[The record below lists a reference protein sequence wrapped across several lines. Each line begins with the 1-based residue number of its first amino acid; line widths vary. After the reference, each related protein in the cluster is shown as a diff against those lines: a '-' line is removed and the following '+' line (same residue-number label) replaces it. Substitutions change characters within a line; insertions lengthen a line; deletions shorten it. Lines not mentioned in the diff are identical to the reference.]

1 MKRKPTFLRKE
12 SKWSWNKLASERGR
26 RDGKSEKPT
35 TDWGANSVPFL
46 IELYKRAM
54 EKAKILQSDTRI
66 SLGNAIRQAVSRDD
80 RLIFLNS
87 QINFHNLKADGI
99 IKRANAI
106 QAQIDGYLEENP
118 VGRFA
123 RLRAIPDVVYF
134 PVLLLLASGEVLIT
148 APALIELFND
158 NEIVAY
164 IIAASVGLLTVVFAH
179 ILGISL
185 KMKLDRHRPQESWVI
200 KLLIPL
206 SGVVVSAVIIL
217 AILRSGQTLDKIAD
231 FNVVTS
237 DFGKRL
243 FLFGFFLILQLS
255 FIGVAA
261 KLAFLHHSQLEH
273 DLRSVKRELRAIEKE
288 RNTLVD
294 EYETLASQ
302 SFLSEDIIKVAR
314 EELVAKIGVIE
325 SNYAAA
331 AAIYC
336 DSNIHARRD
345 AIDAAHVSMIPPKF
359 DFLVDTFEDL
369 INLSS
374 NYGHSSN
381 KITDGAENNA
391 HI

>member
-1 MKRKPTFLRKE
+1 MKRKPSFLSKE
-12 SKWSWNKLASERGR
+12 SKWTWNKLASERGR

-35 TDWGANSVPFL
+35 TAWGANSVPFL

-54 EKAKILQSDTRI
+54 ERAKILQSDTRVN
-66 SLGNAIRQAVSRDD
+66 LGNAVRQAVSRDD
-80 RLIFLNS
+80 RLIFLES
-87 QINFHNLKADGI
+87 QISFQNSKAEGSI
-99 IKRANAI
+99 QRANSI
-106 QAQIDGYLEENP
+106 QAQIDGYVEENP

-158 NEIVAY
+158 LEEVAY
-164 IIAASVGLLTVVFAH
+164 IIAGAVGLLTVVFAH

-185 KMKLDRHRPQESWVI
+185 KMKLDRHRPQEGWVI

-206 SGVVVSAVIIL
+206 STVVFTAVIIL
-217 AILRSGQTLDKIAD
+217 AILRAGQTLEEIAD

-237 DFGKRL
+237 DLGKKL
-243 FLFGFFLILQLS
+243 FLFGFFLILQLA

-261 KLAFLHHSQLEH
+261 MLAFLHHSQLEH
-273 DLRSVKRELRAIEKE
+273 DLRTVKRELKALEKA
-288 RNTLVD
+288 RKALVD
-294 EYETLASQ
+294 EYDSIASQ
-302 SFLSEDIIKVAR
+302 SFLSEDIIRVAR
-314 EELVAKIGVIE
+314 EELVARIEVIE

-359 DFLVDTFEDL
+359 DFQVDTFEDL
-369 INLSS
+369 IHLSS
-374 NYGHSSN
+374 NYGSTSQN
-381 KITDGAENNA
+381 STKE
-391 HI
+391 

>member
-1 MKRKPTFLRKE
+1 MKRKPSFLSKE
-12 SKWSWNKLASERGR
+12 SKWTWNKLASERGR

-35 TDWGANSVPFL
+35 TEWGANSVPFL

-54 EKAKILQSDTRI
+54 ERAKILQSDTRVN
-66 SLGNAIRQAVSRDD
+66 LGNAVRQAVSRDD
-80 RLIFLNS
+80 RLIFLES
-87 QINFHNLKADGI
+87 QISFQNSKAEGSI
-99 IKRANAI
+99 QRANSI
-106 QAQIDGYLEENP
+106 QAQIDGYVEENP

-158 NEIVAY
+158 LEWVAY
-164 IIAASVGLLTVVFAH
+164 IIAGAVGLLTVVFAH

-185 KMKLDRHRPQESWVI
+185 KMKLDRHRPQEGWVI

-206 SGVVVSAVIIL
+206 STVVFTAVIIL
-217 AILRSGQTLDKIAD
+217 AILRAGQTLDEIAD

-237 DFGKRL
+237 DLGQKL
-243 FLFGFFLILQLS
+243 FLFGFFLILQLA

-261 KLAFLHHSQLEH
+261 MLAFLHHSQLEH
-273 DLRSVKRELRAIEKE
+273 DLRTVKRELKALEKA
-288 RNTLVD
+288 RKALVD
-294 EYETLASQ
+294 EYDSIASQ
-302 SFLSEDIIKVAR
+302 SFLSEDIIRVAR
-314 EELVAKIGVIE
+314 EELVARIEVIE

-359 DFLVDTFEDL
+359 DFQVDTFEDL
-369 INLSS
+369 IHLSS
-374 NYGHSSN
+374 NYGSTSQ
-381 KITDGAENNA
+381 NA
-391 HI
+391 TKE

>member
-1 MKRKPTFLRKE
+1 MNRRPSFLKKE
-12 SKWSWNKLASERGR
+12 SKWTWNKLASERGR

-35 TDWGANSVPFL
+35 IEWGSDSVPFL

-54 EKAKILQSDTRI
+54 ERARILQSETRI
-66 SLGNAIRQAVSRDD
+66 ALGDAIRKAVSRDD
-80 RLIFLNS
+80 RLVFLKS
-87 QINFHNLKADGI
+87 QIKYQNSKAEGI
-99 IKRANAI
+99 IKRVNSI
-106 QAQIDGYLEENP
+106 QAQIDGYVEENP

-123 RLRAIPDVVYF
+123 RLRAIPDLVYF
-134 PVLLLLASGEVLIT
+134 PVLLLLASGEILIT

-158 NEIVAY
+158 LEWVAY
-164 IIAASVGLLTVVFAH
+164 VIAGAVGLLTVVFAH

-185 KMKLDRHRPQESWVI
+185 KMKLDRHRPQEGWVI

-206 SGVVVSAVIIL
+206 SIVVFVAVIIL
-217 AILRSGQTLDKIAD
+217 AILRAGQTFDKIAD

-237 DFGKRL
+237 DIGKKI
-243 FLFGFFLILQLS
+243 FLFGFFVILQLA

-261 KLAFLHHSQLEH
+261 MLAFLHHSQLEH
-273 DLRSVKRELRAIEKE
+273 DLRKAKRELKALEKA
-288 RNTLVD
+288 NKSLIK
-294 EYETLASQ
+294 EYDSLASQ

-314 EELVAKIGVIE
+314 EELVAKIEVIE

-359 DFLVDTFEDL
+359 DFSVDTFEDL
-369 INLSS
+369 VKLSS
-374 NYGHSSN
+374 GYGHVEKSN
-381 KITDGAENNA
+381 SREKELS
-391 HI
+391 

>member
-1 MKRKPTFLRKE
+1 MKRKPSFLIKE
-12 SKWSWNKLASERGR
+12 SKWTWNKLAAQRGR

-35 TDWGANSVPFL
+35 TAWGANSVPFL

-54 EKAKILQSDTRI
+54 ERAKILQRDTRI
-66 SLGNAIRQAVSRDD
+66 SLGNSIRQAVSRDD
-80 RLIFLNS
+80 RLIFLKS
-87 QINFHNLKADGI
+87 QISFQNSKAEGS
-99 IKRANAI
+99 IKRANLI
-106 QAQIDGYLEENP
+106 QAQIDGYVEENP

-158 NEIVAY
+158 LEWVAY
-164 IIAASVGLLTVVFAH
+164 IIAGAVGLLTVVFAH

-185 KMKLDRHRPQESWVI
+185 KMKLDRHRPQEGWVI

-206 SGVVVSAVIIL
+206 SIVVFTAVIIL
-217 AILRSGQTLDKIAD
+217 AILRAGQTLDQVAN

-237 DFGKRL
+237 DLGKKI
-243 FLFGFFLILQLS
+243 FLFGFFVILQLA

-261 KLAFLHHSQLEH
+261 MLAFLHHSQLEH
-273 DLRSVKRELRAIEKE
+273 DLRVVKRELKALEKA
-288 RNTLVD
+288 RKSLIN
-294 EYETLASQ
+294 EYDSIASQ
-302 SFLSEDIIKVAR
+302 SFLSENTIKVAR
-314 EELVAKIGVIE
+314 EELVARIEVIE

-345 AIDAAHVSMIPPKF
+345 AIDAAHISMIPPKF
-359 DFLVDTFEDL
+359 DFQVDTFEDL
-369 INLSS
+369 IQLSS
-374 NYGHSSN
+374 NYGSTSN
-381 KITDGAENNA
+381 STAKE
-391 HI
+391 

>member
-1 MKRKPTFLRKE
+1 MKRKMSFLSKE
-12 SKWSWNKLASERGR
+12 SKWTWNKLASERGR

-35 TDWGANSVPFL
+35 TEWGANSVPFL

-54 EKAKILQSDTRI
+54 ERAKILQSETRI

-80 RLIFLNS
+80 RLILLES
-87 QINFHNLKADGI
+87 QINFENSKAEGV

-106 QAQIDGYLEENP
+106 QAQIDGYVEENP

-148 APALIELFND
+148 APALIDLFND
-158 NEIVAY
+158 NENVAI
-164 IIAASVGLLTVVFAH
+164 IIAGSVGLLTVVFAH

-185 KMKLDRHRPQESWVI
+185 KMKLDRHRPQEGWVI

-206 SGVVVSAVIIL
+206 SSVVVTAVLIL
-217 AILRSGQTLDKIAD
+217 AILRAGQTLDKLAN

-237 DFGKRL
+237 ETGKRI
-243 FLFGFFLILQLS
+243 FLFAFFLILQLA
-255 FIGVAA
+255 FIGIAA
-261 KLAFLHHSQLEH
+261 MLAFLHHSQLEH
-273 DLRSVKRELRAIEKE
+273 DLRATKRELKSLEKT
-288 RNTLVD
+288 RKSLID
-294 EYETLASQ
+294 EYDSLASQ

-314 EELVAKIGVIE
+314 EELVARIEVIE

-345 AIDAAHVSMIPPKF
+345 EIDAAHVSMIPPKF
-359 DFLVDTFEDL
+359 DFQVDTFEDL
-369 INLSS
+369 IHLSS
-374 NYGHSSN
+374 NYGNSSN
-381 KITDGAENNA
+381 NTTKE
-391 HI
+391 

>member
-1 MKRKPTFLRKE
+1 MKRKPSFLSKE
-12 SKWSWNKLASERGR
+12 SKWTWNKLASERGR

-35 TDWGANSVPFL
+35 TEWGANSVPFL

-54 EKAKILQSDTRI
+54 ERAKILQSDTRI
-66 SLGNAIRQAVSRDD
+66 NLGNAIRQAVSRDD
-80 RLIFLNS
+80 RLIFLKS
-87 QINFHNLKADGI
+87 QISFQNSKAEGSI
-99 IKRANAI
+99 QRANSI
-106 QAQIDGYLEENP
+106 QAQIDGYVEENP

-134 PVLLLLASGEVLIT
+134 PVLFLLASGEVLIT

-158 NEIVAY
+158 LEWVAY
-164 IIAASVGLLTVVFAH
+164 IIAGAVGLLTVVFAH

-185 KMKLDRHRPQESWVI
+185 KMKLDRHRPQEGWVI

-206 SGVVVSAVIIL
+206 STVVITAVVIL
-217 AILRSGQTLDKIAD
+217 AVLRAGQTLDKLAN

-237 DFGKRL
+237 DLGKRI
-243 FLFGFFLILQLS
+243 FLFGFFLILQLA

-261 KLAFLHHSQLEH
+261 MLAFLHHSQLEH
-273 DLRSVKRELRAIEKE
+273 DLRTVKRELKALEKA
-288 RNTLVD
+288 RKALVD
-294 EYETLASQ
+294 EYDSIASQ
-302 SFLSEDIIKVAR
+302 SFLSEDIIRVAR
-314 EELVAKIGVIE
+314 EELVARIEVIE

-359 DFLVDTFEDL
+359 DFQVDTFEDL
-369 INLSS
+369 IHLST
-374 NYGHSSN
+374 NYGSTSQ
-381 KITDGAENNA
+381 NA
-391 HI
+391 TKE

>member
-1 MKRKPTFLRKE
+1 MKRKPSFLSKE
-12 SKWSWNKLASERGR
+12 SKWTWNKLASERGR

-35 TDWGANSVPFL
+35 TEWGANSVPFL

-54 EKAKILQSDTRI
+54 ERAKILQSDTRVN
-66 SLGNAIRQAVSRDD
+66 LGNAVRQAVSRDD
-80 RLIFLNS
+80 RLIFLES
-87 QINFHNLKADGI
+87 QISFQNSKAEGSI
-99 IKRANAI
+99 QRANSI
-106 QAQIDGYLEENP
+106 QAQIDGYVEENP

-158 NEIVAY
+158 LEWVAY
-164 IIAASVGLLTVVFAH
+164 IIAGAVGLLTVVFAH

-185 KMKLDRHRPQESWVI
+185 KMKLDRHRPQEGWVI

-206 SGVVVSAVIIL
+206 STVVFTAVIIL
-217 AILRSGQTLDKIAD
+217 AILRAGQTLDEIAD

-237 DFGKRL
+237 DLGQKL
-243 FLFGFFLILQLS
+243 FLFGFFLILQLA

-261 KLAFLHHSQLEH
+261 MLAFLHHSQLEH
-273 DLRSVKRELRAIEKE
+273 DLRTVKRELKALEIARKA
-288 RNTLVD
+288 LVD
-294 EYETLASQ
+294 EYDSIASQ
-302 SFLSEDIIKVAR
+302 SFLSEDIIRVAR
-314 EELVAKIGVIE
+314 EELVARIEVIE

-359 DFLVDTFEDL
+359 DFQVDTFEDL
-369 INLSS
+369 IHLSS
-374 NYGHSSN
+374 NYGSTS
-381 KITDGAENNA
+381 KNA
-391 HI
+391 MKE

>member
-1 MKRKPTFLRKE
+1 MKRKPAFLIKE
-12 SKWSWNKLASERGR
+12 SKWTWNKLAAQRGR

-54 EKAKILQSDTRI
+54 ERAKILQRDTRI
-66 SLGNAIRQAVSRDD
+66 NLGNSIRQAVSRDD
-80 RLIFLNS
+80 RLIFLKS
-87 QINFHNLKADGI
+87 QISFQNSKAEGS
-99 IKRANAI
+99 IKRANLI
-106 QAQIDGYLEENP
+106 QAQIDGYVEENP

-123 RLRAIPDVVYF
+123 RLRAIPDIVYF

-158 NEIVAY
+158 LEWVAY
-164 IIAASVGLLTVVFAH
+164 IIAGAVGLLTVVFAH

-185 KMKLDRHRPQESWVI
+185 KMKLDRHRPQEGWVI

-206 SGVVVSAVIIL
+206 SIVVFTAVIIL
-217 AILRSGQTLDKIAD
+217 AILRAGQTLDQIAN
-231 FNVVTS
+231 FNVVQS
-237 DFGKRL
+237 DLGRKI
-243 FLFGFFLILQLS
+243 FLFGFFLILQLA

-261 KLAFLHHSQLEH
+261 MLAFLHHSQLEH
-273 DLRSVKRELRAIEKE
+273 DLRAVKRELKSLEKAKKS
-288 RNTLVD
+288 LVD
-294 EYETLASQ
+294 EYDSIASQ

-314 EELVAKIGVIE
+314 EELVAKVEVIE

-345 AIDAAHVSMIPPKF
+345 AIDAAHISMIPPKF
-359 DFLVDTFEDL
+359 DFQVDTFEDL
-369 INLSS
+369 VQLSS
-374 NYGHSSN
+374 NYGS
-381 KITDGAENNA
+381 TPNNA
-391 HI
+391 IKE

>member
-1 MKRKPTFLRKE
+1 MKRKPSFLSKE
-12 SKWSWNKLASERGR
+12 SKWTWNKLASERGR

-35 TDWGANSVPFL
+35 TEWGANSVPFL

-54 EKAKILQSDTRI
+54 ERAKILQSDTRVN
-66 SLGNAIRQAVSRDD
+66 LGNAVRQAVSRDD
-80 RLIFLNS
+80 RLIFLES
-87 QINFHNLKADGI
+87 QISFQNSKAEGSI
-99 IKRANAI
+99 QRANSI
-106 QAQIDGYLEENP
+106 QAQIDGYVEENP

-158 NEIVAY
+158 LEWVAF
-164 IIAASVGLLTVVFAH
+164 IIAGAVGLLTVVFAH

-185 KMKLDRHRPQESWVI
+185 KMKLDRHRPQEGWVI

-206 SGVVVSAVIIL
+206 STVVFTAVIIL
-217 AILRSGQTLDKIAD
+217 AILRAGQTLDEIAD

-237 DFGKRL
+237 DLGKKL
-243 FLFGFFLILQLS
+243 FLFGFFLILQLA

-261 KLAFLHHSQLEH
+261 MLAFLHHSQLEH
-273 DLRSVKRELRAIEKE
+273 DLRTVKRELKALEKA
-288 RNTLVD
+288 RKALVD
-294 EYETLASQ
+294 EYDSIASQ
-302 SFLSEDIIKVAR
+302 SFLSEDIIRVAR
-314 EELVAKIGVIE
+314 EELVARIEVIE

-359 DFLVDTFEDL
+359 DFQVDTFEDL
-369 INLSS
+369 IHLSS
-374 NYGHSSN
+374 NYGSTSQ
-381 KITDGAENNA
+381 NA
-391 HI
+391 TKE

>member
-1 MKRKPTFLRKE
+1 MKRKPSFLSKE
-12 SKWSWNKLASERGR
+12 SKWTWNKLASERGR

-35 TDWGANSVPFL
+35 TEWGANSVPFL

-54 EKAKILQSDTRI
+54 ERAKILQSDTRVN
-66 SLGNAIRQAVSRDD
+66 LGNAVRQAVSRDD
-80 RLIFLNS
+80 RLIFLES
-87 QINFHNLKADGI
+87 QISFQNSKAEGSI
-99 IKRANAI
+99 QRANSI
-106 QAQIDGYLEENP
+106 QAQIDGYVEENP

-158 NEIVAY
+158 FEWVAY
-164 IIAASVGLLTVVFAH
+164 IIAGAVGLLTVVFAH

-185 KMKLDRHRPQESWVI
+185 KMKLDRHRPQEGWVI

-206 SGVVVSAVIIL
+206 STVVFTAVIIL
-217 AILRSGQTLDKIAD
+217 AILRAGQTLDEIAD

-237 DFGKRL
+237 DLGKKL
-243 FLFGFFLILQLS
+243 FLFGFFLILQLA

-261 KLAFLHHSQLEH
+261 MLAFLHHSQLEH
-273 DLRSVKRELRAIEKE
+273 DLRTVKRELKALEKA
-288 RNTLVD
+288 RKALVD
-294 EYETLASQ
+294 EYDSIASQ
-302 SFLSEDIIKVAR
+302 SFLSEDIIRVAR
-314 EELVAKIGVIE
+314 EELVARIEVIE

-359 DFLVDTFEDL
+359 DFQVDTFEDL
-369 INLSS
+369 IHLSS
-374 NYGHSSN
+374 NYGSTSQ
-381 KITDGAENNA
+381 NA
-391 HI
+391 TKE

>member
-1 MKRKPTFLRKE
+1 MKRKPSFLNKE
-12 SKWSWNKLASERGR
+12 SKWTWNKLASERGR

-46 IELYKRAM
+46 IELYKRSM
-54 EKAKILQSDTRI
+54 ERAKILQSETRI
-66 SLGNAIRQAVSRDD
+66 DLGNAIRQAVSRDD
-80 RLIFLNS
+80 RLIFLKS
-87 QINFHNLKADGI
+87 QLNFQNLKAEGT

-106 QAQIDGYLEENP
+106 QAQIDGYVEENP

-158 NEIVAY
+158 LEWVAY
-164 IIAASVGLLTVVFAH
+164 IIAGAVGLLTVVFAH

-185 KMKLDRHRPQESWVI
+185 KMKLDRHRPQEGWVI

-206 SGVVVSAVIIL
+206 STVVFTAVIIL
-217 AILRSGQTLDKIAD
+217 AILRAGQTLDEIAD

-237 DFGKRL
+237 DLGKKF
-243 FLFGFFLILQLS
+243 FLFGFFLILQLA

-261 KLAFLHHSQLEH
+261 MLAFLHHSQLEH
-273 DLRSVKRELRAIEKE
+273 ELRAVKRELKALEKA
-288 RNTLVD
+288 RKALVD
-294 EYETLASQ
+294 EYDVIASQ
-302 SFLSEDIIKVAR
+302 SFLSEDIIRVAR
-314 EELVAKIGVIE
+314 EELVARIEVIE

-359 DFLVDTFEDL
+359 DFQVDSFEDL
-369 INLSS
+369 IHLSS
-374 NYGHSSN
+374 NYGN
-381 KITDGAENNA
+381 TTNNA
-391 HI
+391 GKE

>member
-1 MKRKPTFLRKE
+1 MKRKPAFLIKE
-12 SKWSWNKLASERGR
+12 SKWTWNKLAAQRGR

-54 EKAKILQSDTRI
+54 ERAKILQRDTRI
-66 SLGNAIRQAVSRDD
+66 NLGNSIRQAVSRDD
-80 RLIFLNS
+80 RLIFLKS
-87 QINFHNLKADGI
+87 QISFQNSKAEGS
-99 IKRANAI
+99 IKRANLI
-106 QAQIDGYLEENP
+106 QAQIDGYVEENP

-158 NEIVAY
+158 LEWVAY
-164 IIAASVGLLTVVFAH
+164 IIAGAVGLLTVVFAH

-185 KMKLDRHRPQESWVI
+185 KMKLDRHRPQEGWVI

-206 SGVVVSAVIIL
+206 SIVVFTAVIIL
-217 AILRSGQTLDKIAD
+217 AILRAGQTLDQIAN
-231 FNVVTS
+231 FNVVQS
-237 DFGKRL
+237 DLGRKI
-243 FLFGFFLILQLS
+243 FLFGFFLILQLA

-261 KLAFLHHSQLEH
+261 MLAFLHHSQLEH
-273 DLRSVKRELRAIEKE
+273 DLRAVKRELKSLEKAKKS
-288 RNTLVD
+288 LVD
-294 EYETLASQ
+294 EYDSIASQ

-314 EELVAKIGVIE
+314 EELVAKVEVIE

-345 AIDAAHVSMIPPKF
+345 AIDAAHISMIPPKF
-359 DFLVDTFEDL
+359 DFQVDTFEDL
-369 INLSS
+369 VQLSS
-374 NYGHSSN
+374 NYGS
-381 KITDGAENNA
+381 TPNNA
-391 HI
+391 IKE

>member
-12 SKWSWNKLASERGR
+12 NNWSWNKLASERGR

-80 RLIFLNS
+80 RLILLNS

-359 DFLVDTFEDL
+359 DFLVDTFDDL

-381 KITDGAENNA
+381 KTTDGAEK
-391 HI
+391 

>member
-1 MKRKPTFLRKE
+1 MKRKPAFLIKE
-12 SKWSWNKLASERGR
+12 SKWTWNKLAAQRGR

-54 EKAKILQSDTRI
+54 ERAKILQRDTRI
-66 SLGNAIRQAVSRDD
+66 NLGNSIRQAVSRDD
-80 RLIFLNS
+80 RLIFLKS
-87 QINFHNLKADGI
+87 QISFQNSKAEGS
-99 IKRANAI
+99 IKRANLI
-106 QAQIDGYLEENP
+106 QAQIDGYVEENP

-123 RLRAIPDVVYF
+123 RLRAIPDIVYF

-158 NEIVAY
+158 LEWVAY
-164 IIAASVGLLTVVFAH
+164 IIAGAVGLLTVVFAH

-185 KMKLDRHRPQESWVI
+185 KMKLDRHRPQEGWVI

-206 SGVVVSAVIIL
+206 SIVVSTAVIIL
-217 AILRSGQTLDKIAD
+217 AILRAGQTLDQIAN
-231 FNVVTS
+231 FNVVQS
-237 DFGKRL
+237 DLGRKL
-243 FLFGFFLILQLS
+243 FLFGFFLILQFA

-261 KLAFLHHSQLEH
+261 MLAFLHHSQLEH
-273 DLRSVKRELRAIEKE
+273 DLRSVKRELKSLEKAKKS
-288 RNTLVD
+288 LVD
-294 EYETLASQ
+294 EYDSIASQ

-314 EELVAKIGVIE
+314 EELVAKVEVIE

-345 AIDAAHVSMIPPKF
+345 AIDAAHISMIPPKF
-359 DFLVDTFEDL
+359 DFQVDTFEDL
-369 INLSS
+369 IDLSS
-374 NYGHSSN
+374 NYGNSS
-381 KITDGAENNA
+381 DNA
-391 HI
+391 TKE